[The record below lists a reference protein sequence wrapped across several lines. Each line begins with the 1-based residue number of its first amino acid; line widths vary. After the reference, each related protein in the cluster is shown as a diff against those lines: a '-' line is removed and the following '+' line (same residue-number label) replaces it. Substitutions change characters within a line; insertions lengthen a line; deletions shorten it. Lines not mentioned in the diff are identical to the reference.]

1 MKLLMKLLKRFALAP
16 RSPERLELTRRG
28 GRRRAMI
35 LVLVLWIITV
45 MTVLAASLAFDVQI
59 NSKLALIQREQFIA
73 YQLARAAVA
82 EGITHLQNDL
92 LLDYAENQ
100 NQMFDSFADVWAQ
113 PHRKEKDR
121 EVELGRGTY
130 ELDVF
135 DEEGK
140 IPINYASMKLY
151 QAMLEFYGYEGED
164 ALDVAQAIL
173 DFRDGDDIAGSTGE
187 KENEYYSALVDDTFN
202 PDRPPEVL
210 PYQTTNELFL
220 SNEQLLDVYGITPE
234 LYYGYDPEEAEE
246 KELRLRNNVVLGKAA
261 RPERASRR
269 RRNQV
274 LPLKDIVTVYPT
286 GNRVNVNTAPAEVLT
301 ILFHAASNFADIT
314 AAATAAEAIVKHRGD
329 LASGRGSRRRDDDD
343 AFKTEADLLQV
354 PGIDPNLVAQLRNA
368 GALGVTLGFKSDTY
382 RIVGIGRMGRVQ
394 RTIEVVVRR
403 NLDVY
408 NPEDPKLAEI
418 RKANGQRAPRLPR
431 RRPGD
436 KSKDNLIREPA
447 IRVVQWFE

>member
-1 MKLLMKLLKRFALAP
+1 MRLVMKLLKRFAAAP
-16 RSPERLELTRRG
+16 QPSEHLEFPRRG

-45 MTVLAASLAFDVQI
+45 MTVLAASLAFDVQV

-73 YQLARAAVA
+73 CQLARAAVA
-82 EGITHLQNDL
+82 EGMTHLQNDL

-113 PHRKEKDR
+113 PHRKDNER
-121 EVELGRGTY
+121 EVEMGRGTY
-130 ELDVF
+130 EFEVF

-187 KENEYYSALVDDTFN
+187 KENEYYSALVDETFD

-234 LYYGYDPEEAEE
+234 LYYGYDPEELEE
-246 KELRLRNNVVLGKAA
+246 KQLRLRNNVILGKAA
-261 RPERASRR
+261 RPERSRR
-269 RRNQV
+269 RGQQV

-286 GNRVNVNTAPAEVLT
+286 GNRINVNTAPAEVLT

-314 AAATAAEAIVKHRGD
+314 AAATAAEAIVKYRGD
-329 LASGRGSRRRDDDD
+329 LASGRGSRKRDDDD

-368 GALGVTLGFKSDTY
+368 SALGVTLGFKSDTF

-394 RTIEVVVRR
+394 RTIEVVVKRS
-403 NLDVY
+403 LDVY
-408 NPEDPKLAEI
+408 NPDDPKLAEI
-418 RKANGQRAPRLPR
+418 RKANGLRAPRPPR